1 MRLNDLVASTFAF
14 VVFSTCVSA
23 GPLWHPSDY
32 DGAFVRIIDDA
43 TNGCWTNIG
52 EVRKYAEDQLALA
65 GFKVVEEP
73 EEKAN
78 LPHPLLRENLTAYTL
93 HVNASRQ
100 DNGLCIGYL
109 SSSFWG
115 AVAPG
120 YDQSKLIVTQIGPPF
135 VWSVWNDENLNQY
148 MYDQVKDTIE
158 AWVELGEVKGR
169 PD

>member
-1 MRLNDLVASTFAF
+1 MRLHDIVASTMAT
-14 VVFSTCVSA
+14 VVCSTCATA
-23 GPLWHPSDY
+23 GPLWQPSDF
-32 DGAFVRIIDDA
+32 DGAFVRIVDDA

-65 GFKVVEEP
+65 GFTVVEEP
-73 EEKAN
+73 EKKAD
-78 LPHPLLRENLTAYTL
+78 LPLPLLRENYTAYLL

-100 DNGLCIGYL
+100 DNGVCFGYL

-120 YDQSKLIVTQIGPPF
+120 YDQSKLIVGQIGPPY
-135 VWSVWNDENLNQY
+135 VWSVWNKENLNQY

-158 AWVELGEVKGR
+158 AWVELGEVSGS
-169 PD
+169 PN